1 MFKCKKQCSVLFA
14 SQTLADAS
22 IFHGCKEKYLIKN
35 IKNFLK
41 KCVKIIDKG
50 ICVLV
55 KYVGNR

>member
-1 MFKCKKQCSVLFA
+1 MPTFIVR
-14 SQTLADAS
+14 
-22 IFHGCKEKYLIKN
+22 KN